1 MGEQMKRF
9 KKTVIIL
16 MAACLLLGAKT
27 NDSKQVEENGLENK
41 NQLQLCENY
50 GIECIELL

>member
-1 MGEQMKRF
+1 MKRF
-9 KKTVIIL
+9 KKIVIV
-16 MAACLLLGAKT
+16 MMTACLLLGVKT